1 METREKILLYYTR
14 KNIAAQ
20 EFAESVG
27 VSKQTFSKMITG
39 KNRITID
46 VLEAIRKVYKD
57 IDMNALLDEDQSDF
71 VIAESQANYGNDD
84 FKNKLS
90 GDLKKVIKQLEKYT
104 K

>member
-27 VSKQTFSKMITG
+27 VSKQTLSKMITG

-46 VLEAIRKVYKD
+46 VLEGIRKVYKD

-71 VIAESQANYGNDD
+71 VIVESRADYGADE
-84 FKNKLS
+84 FSKKLS
-90 GDLKKVIKQLEKYT
+90 DDLKKVIKQLEKYT
-104 K
+104 R

>member
-71 VIAESQANYGNDD
+71 VVAEGHNYGNDD